1 MLGGLAMLRDVKFA
15 LRTLRRRRAFATIA
29 IVTLGLGIGAA
40 TAIYTVVDGILFRPL
55 PFQQPG
61 QLIAVWNTYPYW
73 RGDPILGRMWDNIP
87 LSIPEFRDWNAGQK
101 SFSAVAIS
109 NQAGMSLRDGG
120 QREVITVGTASY
132 TLLGVLGVTPALGRF
147 FTPEEDAI
155 HGAKVVVLS
164 WENWHNRYGEDPHVL
179 GRAIHFDEGTYNV
192 VGVLPRG
199 LSLRHGQ
206 PAEPYW
212 IPVGQDSSNAVERS
226 NHSFPALARLKPG
239 VSLAAAATET
249 DRFLRGDKQA
259 TQRGIRLL
267 PWQADQTRQVKSPL
281 LLLFAAAGLLLLIAC
296 VNVATLLLGEAA
308 NRRQELAARVAM
320 GASRLRVLRQL
331 LTEGLVLSA
340 AGVIAGAGLAWA
352 GTRLLVKLAPPRI
365 PGLPDVHMDLR
376 VLLFAMAAA
385 LIVGTTIGLAPG
397 FTLAESGPADILR
410 GSSGQSARGRG
421 RLQTGLVAVE
431 CTLSVILLVA
441 AGLLSRSLFKLTS
454 VDPGV
459 RTENLLTVRFSL
471 GLAARD
477 TLRVRAFY
485 LAAVER
491 LRALPGVSGVTA
503 SSTTPFSGG
512 SSSSSFEV
520 EGEPQSAN
528 PPEKVRHEAQQRTTL
543 PGFFKEM
550 GIPVLAGRS
559 YDERDVA
566 GGPLVL
572 LVNQTL
578 ARRDWPNQS
587 PIGKRI
593 KWQGAWREIVGVVGD
608 SRYSKLSAPVEATVY
623 APATQRTS
631 GMSFLVRGRQ
641 DPRPLLSQIKA
652 ELRAVE
658 PDAVVTS
665 SDLMDDQVKRSF
677 AEERYRAVLIQLFG
691 AIAAL
696 LAAVG
701 MYGVTSRAVAR
712 RTREI
717 GIRTALGAQAR
728 AVTTLVVRQSL
739 VGVAIG
745 AAAGLLGALVL
756 ARYLG
761 QFLFG
766 ISATDPLTYVLML
779 AFLGVVTVGASWLP
793 ARRAGKVEPAVVL
806 RGE

>member
-1 MLGGLAMLRDVKFA
+1 MPRDVRFA

-29 IVTLGLGIGAA
+29 IVTLALGIGAA

-55 PFQQPG
+55 PFRQPG

-73 RGDPILGRMWDNIP
+73 KGDPILGRMWDGIP
-87 LSIPEFRDWNAGQK
+87 LSIPEWRDWNAGQK

-109 NQAGMSLRDGG
+109 NQSGMSLREEG
-120 QREVITVGTASY
+120 QREVLTVGTASY
-132 TLLGVLGVTPALGRF
+132 TLLDVLGVSPALGRF
-147 FTPEEDAI
+147 FTPDEDAI
-155 HGAKVVVLS
+155 HGAKVTVLS
-164 WENWHNRYGEDPHVL
+164 YENWQTRYGGDRHILNRP
-179 GRAIHFDEGTYNV
+179 IHFDEGTYV
-192 VGVLPRG
+192 VIGVLPKG
-199 LSLRHGQ
+199 FSIRHGQ
-206 PAEPYW
+206 PAEPFW

-239 VSLAAAATET
+239 VSLTAAITET
-249 DRFLRGDKQA
+249 DRFLRGDKPA
-259 TQRGIRLL
+259 TQRGIRLE
-267 PWQADQTRQVKSPL
+267 PWQADQTRQVRSPL
-281 LLLFAAAGLLLLIAC
+281 LLLLAAAGLLLLIAC

-331 LTEGLVLSA
+331 LTEGLVLSL

-376 VLLFAMAAA
+376 VLFFAMAAA
-385 LIVGTTIGLAPG
+385 LLVGTAIGLAPG

-410 GSSGQSARGRG
+410 GSTGQSARGRG

-431 CTLSVILLVA
+431 CTLSVIMLVA

-459 RTENLLTVRFSL
+459 RTENVLTLRTSL
-471 GLAARD
+471 GVVGRD

-485 LAAVER
+485 INAAER
-491 LRALPGVSGVTA
+491 LRAVPGVAGVTA

-520 EGEPQSAN
+520 EGEPQ
-528 PPEKVRHEAQQRTTL
+528 PTGPQDKVRHEAQQRTTL

-550 GIPVLAGRS
+550 GIPILEGRA
-559 YDERDVA
+559 YDERDISGA
-566 GGPLVL
+566 PLVL

-578 ARRDWPNQS
+578 ARRDWPHAS
-587 PIGKRI
+587 PLGKRI
-593 KWQGAWREIVGVVGD
+593 KWQGAWREIIGIVGD

-623 APATQRTS
+623 APFGQRS
-631 GMSFLVRGRQ
+631 AGMSFLVRGKD
-641 DPRPLLSQIKA
+641 DPRPLLPQLKA

-665 SDLMDDQVKRSF
+665 SDLMTVQVKRSF

-728 AVTTLVVRQSL
+728 AVTRLVIRQSL

-745 AAAGLLGALVL
+745 AAAGLLGSLIL

-766 ISATDPLTYVLML
+766 ITATDPLTYVLML
-779 AFLGVVTVGASWLP
+779 AFLGVVTLGASWLP
-793 ARRAGKVEPAVVL
+793 ARRAGRVEPAVVL